1 MKNLKMTH
9 PRPSPSSSILS
20 YRCASL
26 GLGICLLGISA
37 CDQRV
42 ADSTPPAPAPKA
54 VEQPVAESAPP
65 TPPPVKANKFEK
77 LDADKNGAVALE
89 EYKARSKKP
98 DADARFAKI
107 DADKNGTVSLEEWSG
122 TAAKTE
128 EPAAEGPSAPAAN
141 HLPKFSWDRVPLYM
155 HIRKAR
161 KFSKDEIKYL
171 ATFPLVT
178 FEKTTGSQT
187 FKSTEDGTLAAA
199 KAVKKINP
207 STKILYYRNV
217 IMNWPTYKVNAE
229 FDKIPGAFL
238 VGKNGKTKL
247 NFGKTDSYDLTNPQV
262 REVWVGNVKQMCA
275 DPAIDGVFFDAVCK
289 AMGPTYLAKDIGEE
303 KKAAL
308 VEGYKTMMTE
318 TRQAIGPDKIM
329 LANVLRVGTP
339 DNGLE
344 AIKQFDGSYL
354 ERIEEA
360 RTGDKAA
367 KRNYLAQGIET
378 FQKAAREGYMIA
390 MTLPL
395 GEINTEAGEGDV
407 ENMDEISKPVG
418 ENEDYNKRFNYIL
431 SLFLICAEKH
441 SYFLAKDGYNADK
454 SKVWMKRPAEFDRPL
469 GPPKGPA
476 VQDGYI
482 YTREF
487 AHAKVR
493 LDIDNQVGE
502 IEWIEPE
509 KN

>member
-1 MKNLKMTH
+1 
-9 PRPSPSSSILS
+9 
-20 YRCASL
+20 
-26 GLGICLLGISA
+26 LLGISA

-65 TPPPVKANKFEK
+65 TPPPVKANQFEK

-128 EPAAEGPSAPAAN
+128 EPAAEEPSAPAAN
-141 HLPKFSWDRVPLYM
+141 RLPKFSWDRVPLYM

-303 KKAAL
+303 KKAA
-308 VEGYKTMMTE
+308 VCEGYKTMMTE

-431 SLFLICAEKH
+431 SLFLVCAEKH

>member
-1 MKNLKMTH
+1 MKNLKITQ

-26 GLGICLLGISA
+26 VLGICLLGISA

-65 TPPPVKANKFEK
+65 TPPPA
-77 LDADKNGAVALE
+77 
-89 EYKARSKKP
+89 
-98 DADARFAKI
+98 
-107 DADKNGTVSLEEWSG
+107 
-122 TAAKTE
+122 
-128 EPAAEGPSAPAAN
+128 PAAEEPSAPAAN

-155 HIRKAR
+155 HIRKAK

-178 FEKTTGSQT
+178 FEKTTGSRT

-199 KAVKKINP
+199 KAVKMINP

-217 IMNWPTYKVNAE
+217 IIHWDFYKVNAE
-229 FDKIPGAFL
+229 FNKIPGAFL
-238 VGKNGKTKL
+238 VGKKGKTKL
-247 NFGKTDSYDLTNPQV
+247 NYGKTDSYDLTNPQV
-262 REVWVGNVKQMCA
+262 REVWVGNVKQLCA
-275 DPAIDGVFFDAVCK
+275 DPLIDGVFCDGIVK
-289 AMGPTYLAKDIGEE
+289 VLKPGYLVRDIGEE

-354 ERIEEA
+354 EHFETFGEKVA
-360 RTGDKAA
+360 S
-367 KRNYLAQGIET
+367 RNYLAQSIET

-390 MTLPL
+390 MTVGLSEMNTAD
-395 GEINTEAGEGDV
+395 GERNLHKT
-407 ENMDEISKPVG
+407 DEIRKGLG

-431 SLFLICAEKH
+431 SLFLVCAEKH
-441 SYFLAKDGYNADK
+441 SYFLAKDGYNAEK
-454 SKVWMKRPAEFDRPL
+454 SKTWMTRPAEFDRPL

>member
-1 MKNLKMTH
+1 
-9 PRPSPSSSILS
+9 
-20 YRCASL
+20 
-26 GLGICLLGISA
+26 
-37 CDQRV
+37 
-42 ADSTPPAPAPKA
+42 
-54 VEQPVAESAPP
+54 
-65 TPPPVKANKFEK
+65 
-77 LDADKNGAVALE
+77 
-89 EYKARSKKP
+89 
-98 DADARFAKI
+98 
-107 DADKNGTVSLEEWSG
+107 
-122 TAAKTE
+122 
-128 EPAAEGPSAPAAN
+128 
-141 HLPKFSWDRVPLYM
+141 
-155 HIRKAR
+155 
-161 KFSKDEIKYL
+161 
-171 ATFPLVT
+171 
-178 FEKTTGSQT
+178 
-187 FKSTEDGTLAAA
+187 
-199 KAVKKINP
+199 
-207 STKILYYRNV
+207 
-217 IMNWPTYKVNAE
+217 
-229 FDKIPGAFL
+229 
-238 VGKNGKTKL
+238 
-247 NFGKTDSYDLTNPQV
+247 
-262 REVWVGNVKQMCA
+262 
-275 DPAIDGVFFDAVCK
+275 VC
-289 AMGPTYLAKDIGEE
+289 
-303 KKAAL
+303 
-308 VEGYKTMMTE
+308 EGYKTMMTE

-431 SLFLICAEKH
+431 SLFLVCAEKH

>member
-1 MKNLKMTH
+1 
-9 PRPSPSSSILS
+9 
-20 YRCASL
+20 
-26 GLGICLLGISA
+26 
-37 CDQRV
+37 
-42 ADSTPPAPAPKA
+42 
-54 VEQPVAESAPP
+54 
-65 TPPPVKANKFEK
+65 
-77 LDADKNGAVALE
+77 
-89 EYKARSKKP
+89 
-98 DADARFAKI
+98 
-107 DADKNGTVSLEEWSG
+107 
-122 TAAKTE
+122 
-128 EPAAEGPSAPAAN
+128 
-141 HLPKFSWDRVPLYM
+141 M

-431 SLFLICAEKH
+431 SLFLVCAEKH

>member
-1 MKNLKMTH
+1 
-9 PRPSPSSSILS
+9 
-20 YRCASL
+20 
-26 GLGICLLGISA
+26 
-37 CDQRV
+37 
-42 ADSTPPAPAPKA
+42 
-54 VEQPVAESAPP
+54 
-65 TPPPVKANKFEK
+65 
-77 LDADKNGAVALE
+77 
-89 EYKARSKKP
+89 
-98 DADARFAKI
+98 
-107 DADKNGTVSLEEWSG
+107 
-122 TAAKTE
+122 
-128 EPAAEGPSAPAAN
+128 
-141 HLPKFSWDRVPLYM
+141 
-155 HIRKAR
+155 
-161 KFSKDEIKYL
+161 
-171 ATFPLVT
+171 VT
-178 FEKTTGSQT
+178 FEKTTGSRT

-275 DPAIDGVFFDAVCK
+275 DPAIDGVFCDAVCK
-289 AMGPTYLAKDIGEE
+289 AMGPGYLAKDIGEE
-303 KKAAL
+303 KKAA
-308 VEGYKTMMTE
+308 VCEGYKTMMTE

-367 KRNYLAQGIET
+367 KRNYLAQGIEI

-431 SLFLICAEKH
+431 SLFLVCAEKH